1 MSGKYQATISGQ
13 MASFAAALRYDQL
26 PADVRKLAQL
36 VLLVRDDARIKRRSL
51 SDLQSD
57 KLLKQN
63 GLQDPEE
70 STDPMAT
77 KVPQTRVG
85 ACNGA
90 FLRKFTSNFQTV
102 LPLAA
107 CSKCY
112 VRQAARAVV
121 NPGYIQNR
129 RAVLLLAACRM
140 LSPTGC

>member
-1 MSGKYQATISGQ
+1 MLRKT
-13 MASFAAALRYDQL
+13 SFLACLR
-26 PADVRKLAQL
+26 AFGSA
-36 VLLVRDDARIKRRSL
+36 RSL
-51 SDLQSD
+51 SDLRSD

-77 KVPQTRVG
+77 KVSQTRVG

-90 FLRKFTSNFQTV
+90 FLRKFTSNFQPV

-112 VRQAARAVV
+112 VRQAARATFSRYYRGL
-121 NPGYIQNR
+121 PRI
-129 RAVLLLAACRM
+129 
-140 LSPTGC
+140 

>member
-63 GLQDPEE
+63 GRH
-70 STDPMAT
+70 
-77 KVPQTRVG
+77 KIH
-85 ACNGA
+85 
-90 FLRKFTSNFQTV
+90 RK
-102 LPLAA
+102 
-107 CSKCY
+107 KY
-112 VRQAARAVV
+112 
-121 NPGYIQNR
+121 
-129 RAVLLLAACRM
+129 
-140 LSPTGC
+140 